1 MGTSPLPRRLVEL
14 FDAAVESYRLFVLN
28 AQRGLPVRQ
37 GVIPESPF
45 VGPGMRDVPTLDY
58 LPMRLSLV
66 PRLFEVARP
75 PDVLLLHTSS
85 EHQGKVSLGTEV
97 NIMPAAIEQAR
108 ARGGIVVAQ
117 VNPLMPYT
125 YGDGELDVDA
135 VDLGVHVEEEL
146 PSVARHTVSDVTAA
160 IGTEV
165 ATLIEDGATI
175 QVGIGEIPDAVLAA
189 LTRLRGLGV
198 SSEAISDGVLALE
211 HGGALDA
218 SRPVVTTFLFGTP
231 ELYSWVDRNPR
242 VRVLRT
248 ETVNDPSNI
257 AAHPMMFS
265 LNTALQVDLLRPGQR
280 QLRAGSH
287 LLRIRWTARF
297 RGGGPA
303 FRRRPRRGGVAL
315 VARQDRHLDDRLPAG
330 GAGDIVPALGGGLG
344 TGAGAA
350 LRPQPA
356 GAGASVDQ
364 RGRPPRRQGGI
375 VGVARL
381 SSRPRG
387 PATGRCRPSCAAA
400 AATASSC
407 ADARHAAQDVVEDD
421 DGGVDVGPFVQHDA
435 LRPLAHRRIGDLG
448 PGRLARPASWS
459 STSVAQITGR

>member
-1 MGTSPLPRRLVEL
+1 MEIVTERELENRFGALPWAEPRAVVSGNFSTPRRLVEL
-14 FDAAVESYRLFVLN
+14 FDAAVESYRLFALN

-85 EHQGKVSLGTEV
+85 EHDGKVSLGTEV
-97 NIMPAAIEQAR
+97 NILPAAIERAR

-117 VNPLMPYT
+117 VNPHMPYT

-135 VDLGVHVEEEL
+135 VDLGVQVEEEL
-146 PSVARHTVSDVTAA
+146 PSVARHAVSDVTAA
-160 IGTEV
+160 IGTGV

-189 LTRLRGLGV
+189 LTGLRGLGV
-198 SSEAISDGVLALE
+198 WSEAISDGVLVLEHAGALE
-211 HGGALDA
+211 A
-218 SRPVVTTFLFGTP
+218 SRPVVTTFLFGTS

-265 LNTALQVDLLRPGQR
+265 LNTALQVDLCAQANASFVRGRIYSGFGGQPDFVVGALHSDGGHAVVALPSWHAKTDTSTIVSR
-280 QLRAGSH
+280 LVEPATSFQHSAVVSEQGRALLFGRSQRAQARLLISEVAHPDARAGLWES
-287 LLRIRWTARF
+287 
-297 RGGGPA
+297 
-303 FRRRPRRGGVAL
+303 
-315 VARQDRHLDDRLPAG
+315 
-330 GAGDIVPALGGGLG
+330 LG
-344 TGAGAA
+344 
-350 LRPQPA
+350 
-356 GAGASVDQ
+356 
-364 RGRPPRRQGGI
+364 
-375 VGVARL
+375 
-381 SSRPRG
+381 
-387 PATGRCRPSCAAA
+387 
-400 AATASSC
+400 
-407 ADARHAAQDVVEDD
+407 
-421 DGGVDVGPFVQHDA
+421 
-435 LRPLAHRRIGDLG
+435 
-448 PGRLARPASWS
+448 
-459 STSVAQITGR
+459 